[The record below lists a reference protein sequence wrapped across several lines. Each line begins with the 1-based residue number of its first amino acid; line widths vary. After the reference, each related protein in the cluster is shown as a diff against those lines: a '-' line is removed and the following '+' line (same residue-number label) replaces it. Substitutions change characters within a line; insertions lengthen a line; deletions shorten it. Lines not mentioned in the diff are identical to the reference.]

1 MYVFEFNSIHQSNIT
16 TAAASTMGFGQ
27 QAHPRIQ
34 RTVGPQ
40 GADGADG
47 IDGAAVVPDTACVA
61 APFLK
66 PYGFSLSTF
75 I

>member
-40 GADGADG
+40 GAALIPRSYTNAQVPAADS
-47 IDGAAVVPDTACVA
+47 IAAASA
-61 APFLK
+61 AKTL
-66 PYGFSLSTF
+66 
-75 I
+75 